1 MKSGTIRTLIVDDE
15 MPARRLLS
23 TYLKDY
29 CADVEVCAE
38 CDSVE
43 SAVEAISRCHPHLL
57 FLDIEMPGENG
68 FDLLRKFEKPPFR
81 VVFVTAYS
89 EYAIRAFRFSAVDY
103 LLKPVKVDE
112 LIESVAKFRQ
122 SADFPG
128 SGKEVETLLRNLSS
142 PPQSLDNLVISS
154 NNGLTVIRLAEVIL
168 CQGEG
173 YCTHF
178 YLSGKR
184 KITSSKNLKY
194 FEELLLNHLIM
205 RVHHSWLVNLH
216 QVSGVS
222 RQGEIL
228 CTDDLKCP
236 LGSTYKPQFLSLIGK
251 FR

>member
-1 MKSGTIRTLIVDDE
+1 MNSGTIRTIIVDDE
-15 MPARRLLS
+15 MPARRLLA

-29 CADVEVCAE
+29 CADIEVCAE
-38 CDSVE
+38 CDSSE
-43 SAVEAISRCHPHLL
+43 SALEAIGRCHPHLL

-68 FDLLRKFEKPPFR
+68 FDLLRKFEKPSFR

-103 LLKPVKVDE
+103 LLKPVRVDE

-122 SADFPG
+122 AADLPG
-128 SGKEVETLLRNLSS
+128 SGKEMETLLRNISS
-142 PPQSLDNLVISS
+142 PSQSLDNLVINGS
-154 NNGLTVIRLAEVIL
+154 NGLSVVHLNEVIL

-178 YLSGKR
+178 FLPGKR

-194 FEELLLNHLIM
+194 YEELFLHHQII

-216 QVSGVS
+216 HVSGLT

-228 CTDDLKCP
+228 LSDDLKCP
-236 LGSTYKPQFLSLIGK
+236 LGNTYKTQFLSLIGK